1 MTSNKISHY
10 SKLTSQSSKLMNPIT
25 ILLADDHDVVRKG
38 MKMLLEDETDV
49 KVIGEASDGLDAIE
63 KVKNLMPNVVILDL
77 TMPKMNGIEAS
88 RIISEEFPDVKI
100 LIFSMHNNREYI
112 VSSVENGANGYLLKD
127 TGKEE
132 LMRAIKVVSEG
143 RKYFPPE
150 ISEVIIDELLA
161 KTASNQDNSDKPIF
175 QKITPKEKQILGMI
189 VQGLN
194 SREIADK
201 LFLSIRTVD
210 NHRANMM
217 KKTKAKNT
225 ADLVMMAIG

>member
-1 MTSNKISHY
+1 
-10 SKLTSQSSKLMNPIT
+10 MNPIT
-25 ILLADDHDVVRKG
+25 VLLADDHDVVRKG
-38 MKMLLEDETDV
+38 MKMLLEDEESV
-49 KVIGEASDGLDAIE
+49 KVIGEACDGLDAIE
-63 KVKNLMPNVVILDL
+63 KVKALSPNVVILDL
-77 TMPKMNGIEAS
+77 TMPKMTGIEAAK
-88 RIISEEFPDVKI
+88 IISEEYPDVRI

-112 VSSVENGANGYLLKD
+112 INSVENGASGYLLKD

-132 LMRAIKVVSEG
+132 LMRAINVVSEG

-150 ISEVIIDELLA
+150 ISEVIIDELLS
-161 KTASNQDNSDKPIF
+161 KTTGNQPDTSRPIF
-175 QKITPKEKQILGMI
+175 QKITPKEKQILEHI
-189 VQGLN
+189 VQGYN

-225 ADLVMMAIG
+225 ADLVKMAIG

>member
-1 MTSNKISHY
+1 
-10 SKLTSQSSKLMNPIT
+10 MNPIT

-49 KVIGEASDGLDAIE
+49 KVIGEASDGLEAIE

-77 TMPKMNGIEAS
+77 TMPRMTGIEAAK
-88 RIISEEFPDVKI
+88 IISEQYPEVKI

-161 KTASNQDNSDKPIF
+161 KTASSQDNSGKPIF

-189 VQGLN
+189 VQGFN

>member
-1 MTSNKISHY
+1 
-10 SKLTSQSSKLMNPIT
+10 MNPIT
-25 ILLADDHDVVRKG
+25 VLLADDHDVVRKG
-38 MKMLLEDETDV
+38 MKMLLEDEESV
-49 KVIGEASDGLDAIE
+49 LVIGEASDGLDAIE
-63 KVKNLMPNVVILDL
+63 KVKALSPNVVILDL
-77 TMPKMNGIEAS
+77 TMPKMTGIEAAK
-88 RIISEEFPDVKI
+88 IISEEYPEVKI

-112 VSSVENGANGYLLKD
+112 INSVENGASGYLLKD

-132 LMRAIKVVSEG
+132 LMRAIGVVSEG

-150 ISEVIIDELLA
+150 ISEVIIDELLS
-161 KTASNQDNSDKPIF
+161 KTSGNQPDTSRPIF
-175 QKITPKEKQILGMI
+175 QKITPKEKQILEHI
-189 VQGLN
+189 VQGYN

-225 ADLVMMAIG
+225 ADLVKMAIG

>member
-1 MTSNKISHY
+1 
-10 SKLTSQSSKLMNPIT
+10 MNPIT
-25 ILLADDHDVVRKG
+25 VLLADDHDVVRKG
-38 MKMLLEDETDV
+38 MKMLLEDEEDV
-49 KVIGEASDGLDAIE
+49 KVVGEASDGLDAIE
-63 KVKNLMPNVVILDL
+63 KIGILLPNVVILDL
-77 TMPKMNGIEAS
+77 TMPKMNGIEAAK
-88 RIISEEFPDVKI
+88 IISSDYPSVKI

-112 VSSVENGANGYLLKD
+112 ISSVENGASGYLLKD

-161 KTASNQDNSDKPIF
+161 KTSVDAQDDKNRPIY

-189 VQGLN
+189 VQGYN

-217 KKTKAKNT
+217 KKTQAKNT
-225 ADLVMMAIG
+225 ADLVKMAIG

>member
-1 MTSNKISHY
+1 
-10 SKLTSQSSKLMNPIT
+10 MNPIT
-25 ILLADDHDVVRKG
+25 VLLADDHDVVRKG
-38 MKMLLEDETDV
+38 MKMLLEDEESV

-63 KVKNLMPNVVILDL
+63 KVKALSPNVVILDL
-77 TMPKMNGIEAS
+77 TMPKMTGIEAAK
-88 RIISEEFPDVKI
+88 IISEEYPEVRI

-112 VSSVENGANGYLLKD
+112 INSVENGASGYLLKD

-132 LMRAIKVVSEG
+132 LMRAINVVSEG

-150 ISEVIIDELLA
+150 ISEVIIDELLS
-161 KTASNQDNSDKPIF
+161 KTTGNQPDTSRPIF
-175 QKITPKEKQILGMI
+175 QKITPKEKQILEHI
-189 VQGLN
+189 VQGYN

-225 ADLVMMAIG
+225 ADLVKMAIG

>member
-1 MTSNKISHY
+1 
-10 SKLTSQSSKLMNPIT
+10 MNPIT

-38 MKMLLEDETDV
+38 MKMLLEDETEV

-77 TMPKMNGIEAS
+77 TMPRMNGIEAA
-88 RIISEEFPDVKI
+88 RIISEEYPDVKI

-161 KTASNQDNSDKPIF
+161 KTASNQDNSGKPIF

>member
-1 MTSNKISHY
+1 
-10 SKLTSQSSKLMNPIT
+10 MNPIT
-25 ILLADDHDVVRKG
+25 VLLADDHDVVRKG
-38 MKMLLEDETDV
+38 MKMLLEDEESV

-63 KVKNLMPNVVILDL
+63 KIKALSPNVVILDL
-77 TMPKMNGIEAS
+77 TMPKMTGIEAAK
-88 RIISEEFPDVKI
+88 IISEEYPDVKI

-112 VSSVENGANGYLLKD
+112 INSVENGASGYLLKD
-127 TGKEE
+127 TGKDE
-132 LMRAIKVVSEG
+132 LMRAINVVAEG

-150 ISEVIIDELLA
+150 ISEVIIDELLS
-161 KTASNQDNSDKPIF
+161 KTSGNQPDTSRPIF
-175 QKITPKEKQILGMI
+175 QKITPKEKQILEHI
-189 VQGLN
+189 VQGYN

-225 ADLVMMAIG
+225 ADLVKMAIG

>member
-1 MTSNKISHY
+1 MT
-10 SKLTSQSSKLMNPIT
+10 PIT
-25 ILLADDHDVVRKG
+25 VLLADDHDVVRKG
-38 MKMLLEDETDV
+38 MKMLLEDEESV
-49 KVIGEASDGLDAIE
+49 LVIGEASDGLDAIE
-63 KVKNLMPNVVILDL
+63 KVKALSPNVVILDL
-77 TMPKMNGIEAS
+77 TMPKMTGIEAAK
-88 RIISEEFPDVKI
+88 IISEEYPEVQI

-112 VSSVENGANGYLLKD
+112 INSVENGASGYLLKD

-132 LMRAIKVVSEG
+132 LMRAISVVAEG

-150 ISEVIIDELLA
+150 ISEVIIDELLS
-161 KTASNQDNSDKPIF
+161 KTSGNQPDTSRPIF
-175 QKITPKEKQILGMI
+175 QKITPKEKQILEHI
-189 VQGLN
+189 VQGYN

-225 ADLVMMAIG
+225 ADLVKMAIG

>member
-1 MTSNKISHY
+1 MT
-10 SKLTSQSSKLMNPIT
+10 PIT
-25 ILLADDHDVVRKG
+25 VLLADDHDVVRKG
-38 MKMLLEDETDV
+38 MKMLLEDEESV
-49 KVIGEASDGLDAIE
+49 LVIGEASDGLDAIE
-63 KVKNLMPNVVILDL
+63 KVKALSPNVVILDL
-77 TMPKMNGIEAS
+77 TMPKMTGIEAAK
-88 RIISEEFPDVKI
+88 IISEEYPEVKI

-112 VSSVENGANGYLLKD
+112 INSVENGASGYLLKD

-132 LMRAIKVVSEG
+132 LMRAINVVSEG

-150 ISEVIIDELLA
+150 ISEVIIDELLS
-161 KTASNQDNSDKPIF
+161 KTSGNQPDTSRPIF
-175 QKITPKEKQILGMI
+175 QKITPKEKQILEHI
-189 VQGLN
+189 VQGYN

-225 ADLVMMAIG
+225 ADLVKMAIG

>member
-1 MTSNKISHY
+1 
-10 SKLTSQSSKLMNPIT
+10 MNPIT

-38 MKMLLEDETDV
+38 MKMLLEDEIDM

-112 VSSVENGANGYLLKD
+112 ISSVENGANGYLLKD

-161 KTASNQDNSDKPIF
+161 KTASSQDNSGKPIF

-189 VQGLN
+189 VQGFN

>member
-1 MTSNKISHY
+1 
-10 SKLTSQSSKLMNPIT
+10 MNPIT

-63 KVKNLMPNVVILDL
+63 KIKVLMPNVVILDL
-77 TMPKMNGIEAS
+77 TMPRMTGIEAAK
-88 RIISEEFPDVKI
+88 IISEQYPSVKI
-100 LIFSMHNNREYI
+100 LIFSMHHNREYI
-112 VSSVENGANGYLLKD
+112 VNSVENGANGYLLKD

-132 LMRAIKVVSEG
+132 LMRAIKVVSDG

-161 KTASNQDNSDKPIF
+161 KTANNQDNSGKPIF
-175 QKITPKEKQILGMI
+175 QKITPKEKEILGMI
-189 VQGLN
+189 VQGFN

>member
-1 MTSNKISHY
+1 
-10 SKLTSQSSKLMNPIT
+10 MNPIT
-25 ILLADDHDVVRKG
+25 ILLADDHDVVLKG
-38 MKMLLEDETDV
+38 MRMLLEDETEI

-88 RIISEEFPDVKI
+88 RIISEEYPDVKI

-132 LMRAIKVVSEG
+132 LMKAIKVVSEG

-161 KTASNQDNSDKPIF
+161 KTASNQDNSGKPIF

-189 VQGLN
+189 VQGFN

>member
-1 MTSNKISHY
+1 
-10 SKLTSQSSKLMNPIT
+10 MNPIT

-49 KVIGEASDGLDAIE
+49 KVIGEASDGLEAIE
-63 KVKNLMPNVVILDL
+63 RVKLLMPNVVILDL
-77 TMPKMNGIEAS
+77 TMPRMTGIEAAK
-88 RIISEEFPDVKI
+88 IISEQYPEVKI

-112 VSSVENGANGYLLKD
+112 ISSVENGANGYLLKD

-161 KTASNQDNSDKPIF
+161 KNASNQDNSGKPIF

-189 VQGLN
+189 VQGFN

>member
-1 MTSNKISHY
+1 MPKKKI
-10 SKLTSQSSKLMNPIT
+10 MNPIT

-49 KVIGEASDGLDAIE
+49 KIVGEAYDGLDAIE
-63 KVKNLMPNVVILDL
+63 KVKMLMPNVVILDL
-77 TMPKMNGIEAS
+77 TMPRMTGIEAAK
-88 RIISEEFPDVKI
+88 IISEEYPDVKI

-112 VSSVENGANGYLLKD
+112 ISSVENGANGYLLKD
-127 TGKEE
+127 TGKQE
-132 LMRAIKVVSEG
+132 LMRAIKAVSDG

-189 VQGLN
+189 VQGFN

>member
-1 MTSNKISHY
+1 
-10 SKLTSQSSKLMNPIT
+10 MNPIT

-38 MKMLLEDETDV
+38 MKMLLEDETEV
-49 KVIGEASDGLDAIE
+49 KVIGEASDGLEAIE
-63 KVKNLMPNVVILDL
+63 KVKMLMPNIVILDL
-77 TMPKMNGIEAS
+77 TMPRMTGIEAAK
-88 RIISEEFPDVKI
+88 IISKDYPAVKI
-100 LIFSMHNNREYI
+100 LIFSMHHNREYI

-132 LMRAIKVVSEG
+132 LMKAIKVVSDG

-161 KTASNQDNSDKPIF
+161 KNASNQDNSGKPIF

-189 VQGLN
+189 VQGFN

>member
-1 MTSNKISHY
+1 
-10 SKLTSQSSKLMNPIT
+10 MNPIT
-25 ILLADDHDVVRKG
+25 VLLADDHDVVRKG
-38 MKMLLEDETDV
+38 MKMLLEDEESV
-49 KVIGEASDGLDAIE
+49 LVIGEASDGLDAIE
-63 KVKNLMPNVVILDL
+63 KVKALSPNVVILDL
-77 TMPKMNGIEAS
+77 TMPKMTGIEAAK
-88 RIISEEFPDVKI
+88 IISEEYPDVQI

-112 VSSVENGANGYLLKD
+112 INSVENGASGYLLKD

-132 LMRAIKVVSEG
+132 LMRAISVVAEG

-150 ISEVIIDELLA
+150 ISEVIIDELLS
-161 KTASNQDNSDKPIF
+161 KTSGNQPDTSRPIF
-175 QKITPKEKQILGMI
+175 QKITPKEKQILEHI
-189 VQGLN
+189 VQGYN

-225 ADLVMMAIG
+225 ADLVKMAIG

>member
-1 MTSNKISHY
+1 MT
-10 SKLTSQSSKLMNPIT
+10 PIT
-25 ILLADDHDVVRKG
+25 ILLADDHDVVRRG
-38 MKMLLEDETDV
+38 MKMLLEDEENI
-49 KVIGEASDGLDAIE
+49 KVIGEASDGLDAVE
-63 KVKNLMPNVVILDL
+63 KVKVLMPNVVILDL
-77 TMPKMNGIEAS
+77 TMPKMTGIEAAK
-88 RIISEEFPDVKI
+88 IISEQYPEVKI
-100 LIFSMHNNREYI
+100 LIFSMHHNREYI

-161 KTASNQDNSDKPIF
+161 KTASNQDNSGKPIF

-189 VQGLN
+189 VQGFN

>member
-1 MTSNKISHY
+1 
-10 SKLTSQSSKLMNPIT
+10 MNPIT
-25 ILLADDHDVVRKG
+25 VLLADDHDVVRKG
-38 MKMLLEDETDV
+38 MKMLLEDEEDV
-49 KVIGEASDGLDAIE
+49 KVVGEASDGLDAIE
-63 KVKNLMPNVVILDL
+63 KIGILLPNVVILDL
-77 TMPKMNGIEAS
+77 TMPKMNGIEAAK
-88 RIISEEFPDVKI
+88 IISSDYPSVKI

-112 VSSVENGANGYLLKD
+112 ISSVENGASGYLLKD

-161 KTASNQDNSDKPIF
+161 KASVEAQDDKNRPIY

-189 VQGLN
+189 VQGYN

-217 KKTKAKNT
+217 KKTQAKNT
-225 ADLVMMAIG
+225 ADLVKMAIG

>member
-1 MTSNKISHY
+1 
-10 SKLTSQSSKLMNPIT
+10 MNPIKV
-25 ILLADDHDVVRKG
+25 LLADDHDVVRKG
-38 MKMLLEDETDV
+38 MKMLLEDEEGIL
-49 KVIGEASDGLDAIE
+49 VIGEAADGAEAID
-63 KVKNLMPNVVILDL
+63 KVKILMPDVVILDL
-77 TMPKMNGIEAS
+77 TMPKMTGIEAAAV
-88 RIISEEFPDVKI
+88 ISQEYPSVKI

-112 VSSVENGANGYLLKD
+112 INSVENGASGYLLKD
-127 TGKEE
+127 TGKDE
-132 LMRAIKVVSEG
+132 LLRALTVVSEG

-161 KTASNQDNSDKPIF
+161 KNLSGGAPAESKPIF
-175 QKITPKEKQILGMI
+175 QKITPKERQILDLI
-189 VQGLN
+189 VQGYN

-225 ADLVMMAIG
+225 ADLVKMAIQ

>member
-1 MTSNKISHY
+1 
-10 SKLTSQSSKLMNPIT
+10 MNPIT
-25 ILLADDHDVVRKG
+25 VLLADDHDVVRKG
-38 MKMLLEDETDV
+38 MKMLLEDEESV
-49 KVIGEASDGLDAIE
+49 KVIGEAFDGLDAIE
-63 KVKNLMPNVVILDL
+63 KVKLLSPNVVILDL
-77 TMPKMNGIEAS
+77 TMPRMTGIEAAK
-88 RIISEEFPDVKI
+88 IISEEYPEVRI

-112 VSSVENGANGYLLKD
+112 INSVENGANGYLLKD

-132 LMRAIKVVSEG
+132 LMRAINVVSEG

-150 ISEVIIDELLA
+150 ISEVIIDELLS
-161 KTASNQDNSDKPIF
+161 KTSGNQPDTSRPIF
-175 QKITPKEKQILGMI
+175 QKITPKEKQILEHI
-189 VQGLN
+189 VQGYN

-225 ADLVMMAIG
+225 ADLVKMAIG

>member
-1 MTSNKISHY
+1 
-10 SKLTSQSSKLMNPIT
+10 MNPIT
-25 ILLADDHDVVRKG
+25 VLLADDHDVVRKG
-38 MKMLLEDETDV
+38 MKMLLEDEISV

-63 KVKNLMPNVVILDL
+63 KVRVLLPNVVILDL
-77 TMPKMNGIEAS
+77 TMPRMTGIEAAK
-88 RIISEEFPDVKI
+88 IISEEYPDVRI

-112 VSSVENGANGYLLKD
+112 INSVENGASGYLLKD

-132 LMRAIKVVSEG
+132 LMRAINVVSEG

-150 ISEVIIDELLA
+150 ISEVIIDELLS
-161 KTASNQDNSDKPIF
+161 KTSGNQPDISRPIF
-175 QKITPKEKQILGMI
+175 QKITPKEKQILEHI
-189 VQGLN
+189 VQGYN

-225 ADLVMMAIG
+225 ADLVKMAIG